1 MKRLPLILNVLA
13 VAAFFAS
20 CAYWAL
26 QLYKPE
32 QRPIAAPPPAAL
44 PAPEVASATG
54 LFGGEQVAAVAS
66 NYQLTGV
73 VAAGRE
79 SVAIIVADGNPPKAV
94 RIGREVAPG
103 VVLQE
108 VQQRYV
114 MLSEGGV
121 AKRIELAQVAPASPD
136 MRAPAQVSTPVQV
149 TSSPPPAPAIEEVPP
164 PGPPPSQVPATEVP
178 TTAIVGVP
186 GTTTNAPGPLAPA
199 PAQGQQPPAHMPQP
213 AFLPQPPVRMPPP
226 VPATGVRTEPPTQ

>member
-13 VAAFFAS
+13 VAALSAS

-32 QRPIAAPPPAAL
+32 QRPIAAPPPAARPD
-44 PAPEVASATG
+44 PAVASATG
-54 LFGGEQVAAVAS
+54 LFGGAQVAAVAS

-94 RIGREVAPG
+94 RIGREVIPG
-103 VVLQE
+103 VVVQE
-108 VQQRYV
+108 VHQRYV

-121 AKRIELAQVAPASPD
+121 AKRIELARSAPTSPEIQ
-136 MRAPAQVSTPVQV
+136 APVQAAAPVPV
-149 TSSPPPAPAIEEVPP
+149 TPEPAVEQPAPPVPPPTQGPAIEVP
-164 PGPPPSQVPATEVP
+164 S
-178 TTAIVGVP
+178 TAVVGLP
-186 GTTTNAPGPLAPA
+186 GTTTSAPGPLAPA
-199 PAQGQQPPAHMPQP
+199 PAQGQQPQVHEPQP
-213 AFLPQPPVRMPPP
+213 AFMPQPPVRMPPP
-226 VPATGVRTEPPTQ
+226 VPATGVRTEPPTR